1 MHKPKNDEARDENPR
16 PELGSKASSARP
28 VRDPERLLWSWV
40 EDCVKP
46 NGWIR
51 YSPDVAR
58 ALGSDRAALVLSYAI
73 HLDGR
78 GTGQYSAGRWF
89 YLSIRE
95 WSQRLYLPVKAV
107 ERALQLLAMDF
118 PRPREIQY
126 SLLPDAKGKVRKKAA
141 APEPLGLLHRW
152 LANKYNSSATPVY
165 YYRIDWTR
173 LLEWWAKQSQNY
185 GQLPLA
191 LDCRNCVSALP
202 TGHRLGQKGLI
213 DESEKAQLISPSTL
227 NQYGLYGQTSED
239 IPTEE
244 GTPKESEPVSAAAA
258 ERPRQSDF
266 LAGSYGLWLQG
277 DSAKA
282 IRRMFISEGW
292 HEKIVDDA
300 LYKAFE
306 RGHCYVDLV
315 DYRARLK
322 DQYDANPE
330 LDQWPGYFADQ
341 YLRGY

>member
-1 MHKPKNDEARDENPR
+1 MSKPTYNNNNAMPSTDKPI
-16 PELGSKASSARP
+16 
-28 VRDPERLLWSWV
+28 RDPERLLWSWV

-58 ALGSDRAALVLSYAI
+58 ALGSDRAALVLSFAI
-73 HLDGR
+73 HQDGR

-95 WSQRLYLPVKAV
+95 WSQRLYVPVKAV

-118 PRPREIQY
+118 PRPREIHY
-126 SLLPDAKGKVRKKAA
+126 SPLPDANGKVRKKAA
-141 APEPLGLLHRW
+141 TPEPLGLLHRW
-152 LANKYNSSATPVY
+152 LANRTNHSASATY
-165 YYRIDWTR
+165 HYRVDWSR
-173 LLEWWAKQSQNY
+173 LLAWWGQQSENY
-185 GQLPLA
+185 GQMPLA
-191 LDCRNCVSALP
+191 LDCKTAVLP
-202 TGHRLGQKGLI
+202 LDTGRQLGRKGLTGLP
-213 DESEKAQLISPSTL
+213 KLAQLVRPSSL
-227 NQYGLYGQTSED
+227 NQYGLYADTSED

-244 GTPKESEPVSAAAA
+244 GAPKESEPVPAAAAAA

-266 LAGSYGLWLQG
+266 LPLSYGLWLQG

-282 IRRMFISEGW
+282 IRRLFISEGW

-300 LYKAFE
+300 LYKAFQ
-306 RGHCYVDLV
+306 RGHRYVDLV

-330 LDQWPGYFADQ
+330 LDQWPGYFAAQ